1 MELDHLVG
9 FFWGSFGMLLGF
21 FWDSFWDSHSSV
33 SENVNELG
41 DQRWWNWKRGTPSGD
56 VNRPTNQSKGGG
68 RNSEKRSHLI
78 CISGRKGGLK
88 GVVPWEQET
97 SHLLRHI
104 LIEFDQNLPSLKQIE
119 TVNFVE
125 QIAFY
130 SPILKSV
137 WLSNKIEMILT
148 NLWFE

>member
-1 MELDHLVG
+1 MSLEINGDGIGREERHLVT
-9 FFWGSFGMLLGF
+9 ST
-21 FWDSFWDSHSSV
+21 
-33 SENVNELG
+33 
-41 DQRWWNWKRGTPSGD
+41 DQLI
-56 VNRPTNQSKGGG
+56 NQKGGG

-104 LIEFDQNLPSLKQIE
+104 LMEFDQNLPSLKQIE

-125 QIAFY
+125 QIALY